1 MKPLSVL
8 IVDDEP
14 LARRLLREY
23 LGHHADVEIIGEC
36 AHGLAAVEAI
46 GRLDPDLVLLDVQ
59 MPGLDGI
66 EVLEASGRRHGV
78 IFTTAYDHYAVR
90 AFELRA
96 IDYLLKPF
104 PQARFD
110 EALARARTQLRRD
123 DPALAQLVG
132 ERQQALQRILVPDRQ
147 QVRVVA
153 VADIDYVEAQDDYV
167 AIHSGGRSLL
177 KTQPLSEL
185 EAQLGPRFLRVHRS
199 WLINLDRL
207 QGLAREGRSGHVA
220 LMRDGRRVP
229 VSRSGHERLR
239 AALDGG

>member
-1 MKPLSVL
+1 MSLRAL

-23 LGHHADVEIIGEC
+23 LGHHADIAIIGEC
-36 AHGLAAVEAI
+36 EHGLAAVEAI
-46 GRLDPDLVLLDVQ
+46 GRDDPDLVLLDVQ

-78 IFTTAYDHYAVR
+78 IFTTAYDQFAVR

-104 PQARFD
+104 SQVRFD
-110 EALARARTQLRRD
+110 EALARARMQLRQV
-123 DPALAQLVG
+123 DPALTSLVG
-132 ERQQALQRILVPDRQ
+132 ERQQSLQRILVPERQ
-147 QVRVVA
+147 QVRVIA
-153 VADIDYVEAQDDYV
+153 VAEIDYVEAQDDYV
-167 AIHSGGRSLL
+167 AIHSGGSSVL

-220 LMRDGRRVP
+220 VMRDGRRVP
-229 VSRSGHERLR
+229 VSRSGQERLR
-239 AALDGG
+239 AALGAG